1 MRGGAGKAP
10 GASLPVMHTG
20 NHRLAGGPAS
30 PATETET
37 ETETDDDSSFTD
49 ILRLNLI
56 NCRYLSPNSI
66 GPEIRGHEARR
77 PLHAA
82 SNGMSPAYTHMGS
95 NHGRK
100 GEAIPEAASM
110 DKKAARYGI
119 GINSLSFRLTAI
131 YVVLVAICLGFVT
144 KPFLAEHSAS
154 DTALHLS
161 YALVGLFLT
170 AGLMTLMSRKLT
182 RPIRKLTEVARTIA
196 DGDLDVEVPVD
207 CSCEIGA
214 LSASMSTMVT
224 RLRSSTAK
232 IRDLANKDAVTG
244 LPNRRSFQALLEQQL
259 EIGADGSVFF
269 IDIFELRRV
278 NDHFGHET
286 SDQLLRNIVRLL
298 VEASPCHNHDDEQER
313 SGRQTGSAAPVLARF
328 GGTELV
334 LFAPGLTEP
343 SRIEA
348 LADWL
353 HDALGSAVEA
363 TGRQFHP
370 QIAIGVARY
379 PDDSGSTIK
388 IIQYAALACNAAM
401 DIGNARKTVLFH
413 PRLLEAIETRDAME
427 RDLRTAIA
435 EHQFEVY
442 YQPKVSAN
450 TWSLTGVEAL
460 VRLNHPT
467 RGVVGPA
474 EFIPIAEMT
483 GLISEIGLI
492 VLDEAISQC
501 AAWARTGQM
510 IEVSINVSL
519 EQCKNAAFSDL
530 AIELIRKH
538 DCPAQLITIEIT
550 ETVANTNISAVC
562 SHFAALRAAGVR
574 IAIDDFGTGYSNL
587 AHVHDLKF
595 DILKVDRAFVA
606 GIENEGPSREVSRA
620 IIQLGKNL
628 GCRVVVEGTETPGQV
643 AAAALLGCDEI
654 QGFYFSKPM
663 KRGDFEAWNR
673 LRKQNPARGPLDAF
687 ITAGPSHKA
696 SRARI
701 A

>member
-1 MRGGAGKAP
+1 
-10 GASLPVMHTG
+10 
-20 NHRLAGGPAS
+20 
-30 PATETET
+30 
-37 ETETDDDSSFTD
+37 
-49 ILRLNLI
+49 
-56 NCRYLSPNSI
+56 
-66 GPEIRGHEARR
+66 
-77 PLHAA
+77 
-82 SNGMSPAYTHMGS
+82 MGS
-95 NHGRK
+95 ILGRNGK
-100 GEAIPEAASM
+100 AIPEAAFM
-110 DKKAARYGI
+110 DQKAPRYGI
-119 GINSLSFRLTAI
+119 GINSLSFRLMAI

-154 DTALHLS
+154 DTALHLA
-161 YALVGLFLT
+161 YALAGLILT
-170 AGLMTLMSRKLT
+170 AGLMALMSRKLT
-182 RPIRKLTEVARTIA
+182 RPISQLTEVARTIA

-214 LSASMSTMVT
+214 LSESMSTMVS
-224 RLRSSTAK
+224 RLRSSTAE
-232 IRDLANKDAVTG
+232 IRDLANKDTITG
-244 LPNRRSFQALLEQQL
+244 LPNRRSFQALLERQL
-259 EIGADGSVFF
+259 EGGATGSVFF

-278 NDHFGHET
+278 NDHFGHDT

-298 VEASPCHNHDDEQER
+298 ENASPCR
-313 SGRQTGSAAPVLARF
+313 SRKFDPEHSASEAKSVAPVLARF
-328 GGTELV
+328 GSTELV
-334 LFAPGLTEP
+334 LLVPDFCEI
-343 SRIEA
+343 SQIEA
-348 LADWL
+348 LSDWL
-353 HDALGSAVEA
+353 HNALSNAVEVS
-363 TGRQFHP
+363 GRQFHP
-370 QIAIGVARY
+370 QIAIGAARY
-379 PDDSGSTIK
+379 PDDSASAIE
-388 IIQYAALACNAAM
+388 IIQYAALACNTAM
-401 DIGNARKTVLFH
+401 GIAEARKTVVFH
-413 PRLLEAIETRDAME
+413 PRLLDAIKARDAME
-427 RDLRTAIA
+427 HDLRTAIA

-501 AAWARTGQM
+501 AAWARKGQM

-538 DCPAQLITIEIT
+538 DCPAHLITIEIT
-550 ETVANTNISAVC
+550 ETVANTSISGIC
-562 SHFAALRAAGVR
+562 SHFAALRAAGMR

-587 AHVHDLKF
+587 AHIHDLEF
-595 DILKVDRAFVA
+595 DVLKVDRAFVI
-606 GIENEGPSREVSRA
+606 GIESEGPSREVSRA

-663 KRGDFEAWNR
+663 KRGDFEAWNT
-673 LRKQNPARGPLDAF
+673 LRKQRPARGALDAF
-687 ITAGPSHKA
+687 ITAGPSHKPR
-696 SRARI
+696 RARI